1 MILVVDRS
9 RKNAANVADMFFL
22 MGVLSRA
29 VTIGEAFSEISDN
42 YRAVILLCPENFPD
56 PEDFIKRLRKYSST
70 VPIFAM
76 GNPDKSYSNLFA
88 QIFSRTA
95 YASSVMEKIIG
106 YAAENAL
113 SPPGDYKLAGIDV
126 SCDTASPTYFW
137 TPLPLTK
144 TESMIIKYL
153 IRTYPKPT
161 SAEEILKYAFRESR
175 TPEISNIRT
184 HVSVINKKF
193 RNLAN
198 RNLIEM
204 SFGKG
209 YRVMTPEVMA
219 ALV

>member
-1 MILVVDRS
+1 MILVIDKS
-9 RKNAANVADMFFL
+9 HKNANNVADMFFL

-29 VTIGEAFSEISDN
+29 VTIGETFSEISDN
-42 YRAVILLCPENFPD
+42 YRAVIMICPENFPD
-56 PEDFIKRLRKYSST
+56 PEDFIKRLRKYNST
-70 VPIFAM
+70 VPVFAM
-76 GNPDKSYSNLFA
+76 GNPDKSYSHLFA
-88 QIFSRTA
+88 CVFSRTA
-95 YASSVMEKIIG
+95 FISNVMAKILD
-106 YAAENAL
+106 YTLENAL
-113 SPPGDYKLAGIDV
+113 PQPGDYKLAGIDV
-126 SCDTASPTYFW
+126 SCDNATPTYFW

-144 TESMIIKYL
+144 TEAMIVKYL

-161 SAEEILKYAFRESR
+161 SAEEILKYAFKESR

-184 HVSVINKKF
+184 HVSIINKKF

-219 ALV
+219 SLV

>member
-1 MILVVDRS
+1 MILVIDKS
-9 RKNAANVADMFFL
+9 RKNANNVAEMFFL
-22 MGVLSRA
+22 MGVLSKA
-29 VTIGEAFSEISDN
+29 VTIGETFSEISDI
-42 YRAVILLCPENFPD
+42 YRAVVMICPESFPD
-56 PEDFIKRLRKYSST
+56 PEDFIKRLRKYNGT

-76 GNPDKSYSNLFA
+76 GNPDKSYSRLFA
-88 QIFSRTA
+88 HVFPRSA
-95 YASSVMEKIIG
+95 YASNVMAKILD
-106 YAAENAL
+106 YTLENSL
-113 SPPGDYKLAGIDV
+113 PQPGDYKLAGIDV
-126 SCDTASPTYFW
+126 SCDTPSPTYFW

-161 SAEEILKYAFRESR
+161 SAEQILKYAFRESR
-175 TPEISNIRT
+175 TPELSNIRT

-219 ALV
+219 AFV